1 MGLCSRAHKQRIRVP
16 PSGGVKGLEVLD
28 RSSQDHQGERLAKD
42 VKVSWDAT
50 PE

>member
-1 MGLCSRAHKQRIRVP
+1 MLEGSQAADQS
-16 PSGGVKGLEVLD
+16 PSCAGGVKGLEVLD

>member
-1 MGLCSRAHKQRIRVP
+1 MGLLRRGSQAADQSP
-16 PSGGVKGLEVLD
+16 PSGGKRIEVLD